1 MKITQKSL
9 SELPEGVHQIEPN
22 FFIRVRGGY
31 ANFIFV
37 YRKEGR
43 RKEIALGSIRR
54 TSLATAKERAVK
66 LRLDLFNGKEPSLKE
81 KKPDSGRTFNKI
93 FILLFVRSDDVNRWM
108 NVKHRQLW

>member
-1 MKITQKSL
+1 MGKSWSSEAVMKITQKSL

-43 RKEIALGSIRR
+43 RKEIASGARHW
-54 TSLATAKERAVK
+54 
-66 LRLDLFNGKEPSLKE
+66 LRP
-81 KKPDSGRTFNKI
+81 KKR
-93 FILLFVRSDDVNRWM
+93 L
-108 NVKHRQLW
+108 